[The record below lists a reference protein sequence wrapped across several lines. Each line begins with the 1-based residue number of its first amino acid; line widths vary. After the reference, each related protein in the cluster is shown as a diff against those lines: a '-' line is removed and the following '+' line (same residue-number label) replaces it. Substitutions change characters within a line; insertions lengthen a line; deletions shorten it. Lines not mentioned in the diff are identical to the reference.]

1 MRKYFRTQ
9 LGAVITI
16 PMDYVEYMIG
26 HMASTYNDIQMK
38 GTEYLRN
45 LYAFSGSNI
54 RPKTK
59 ITEIERIRML
69 VEPLGL
75 NPDEIPSRDTLTI
88 PHSG

>member
-16 PMDYVEYMIG
+16 PMDYVEHMIG
-26 HMASTYNDIQMK
+26 HMASTYNDIRMK
-38 GTEYLRN
+38 GTEYLCN
-45 LYAFSGSNI
+45 LYAFSLSSI

-75 NPDEIPSRDTLTI
+75 NPDEMPSRDILTI